1 SALHREQYATQ
12 TRSSCSSISFTPSF
26 PSPLLLLLVYVA
38 VDIRGV
44 VPLRCDHTR
53 LLTRL
58 RAALAGYLQAR
69 VWCSVVVNLRWWLA
83 RESNPRRWQ
92 PASPSVVLSRR
103 AQPTRCRNRRQRSC
117 RPATGG
123 QERASRSP
131 AEGRRGRRRR

>member
-1 SALHREQYATQ
+1 MVTLDAN
-12 TRSSCSSISFTPSF
+12 RSCVTIPPS
-26 PSPLLLLLVYVA
+26 LLLLLVYVA
-38 VDIRGV
+38 ADIRGV

-58 RAALAGYLQAR
+58 RAALSGHLQAR
-69 VWCSVVVNLRWWLA
+69 SWCCVVVNLRWWLA

-103 AQPTRCRNRRQRSC
+103 APPTRRRNRRRRSC

-131 AEGRRGRRRR
+131 EEGRRGLRRR